1 MFPSALMISFLLTA
15 VLGYKSSNLDC
26 TLFPNTRCSS
36 PNHSQDKSYLCHM
49 TVLLCHKIRE
59 LKTKFA
65 VFLLAKP
72 VPLNW
77 DPAQLPLHKASA
89 SFLTGGNGL

>member
-1 MFPSALMISFLLTA
+1 
-15 VLGYKSSNLDC
+15 
-26 TLFPNTRCSS
+26 
-36 PNHSQDKSYLCHM
+36 M

-72 VPLNW
+72 VPLNR
-77 DPAQLPLHKASA
+77 DPAQLPLHKVGA